1 MLQYEAWASPP
12 PSRIMMNKSE
22 EGAGLTG
29 HRGQSP
35 DAFVR
40 TSVILRQS
48 QIDRLREL
56 AGHEDRSV
64 SATLRK
70 IIDRSRGFKMKEQT
84 R

>member
-1 MLQYEAWASPP
+1 
-12 PSRIMMNKSE
+12 MNNSE
-22 EGAGLTG
+22 DGAGFPG
-29 HRGQSP
+29 HRGHIT

-56 AGHEDRSV
+56 AGNEERSV

-70 IIDRSRGFKMKEQT
+70 IIDRSRGFKVKEET

>member
-1 MLQYEAWASPP
+1 
-12 PSRIMMNKSE
+12 MNKYEDGDGS
-22 EGAGLTG
+22 TG
-29 HRGQSP
+29 HRGHSPDGACSAARRGHSP

-48 QIDRLREL
+48 QIDRLRQL
-56 AGHEDRSV
+56 AGDEERSV

-70 IIDRSRGFKMKEQT
+70 IIDRSRGFKMKEAT

>member
-1 MLQYEAWASPP
+1 
-12 PSRIMMNKSE
+12 MNNSE
-22 EGAGLTG
+22 DGAGFTG
-29 HRGQSP
+29 HRGHSP

-56 AGHEDRSV
+56 AGHQERSV

-70 IIDRSRGFKMKEQT
+70 IIDRSRGFKAKEET